1 VSLKDKTKALNTTEL
16 LKSHMNQIKVNYE
29 YEILLSLL
37 KKNMHG
43 RELAKELKTS
53 LTRVQSI
60 FNELRQI
67 NVLDYEIEGKNH
79 VYFIKKN
86 LIAKSFILN
95 AENYK
100 FIKLLKKYIS
110 LEPIFKDI
118 IEKCP
123 DKMIILFGSY
133 AKFIPKNDSDIDIY
147 VETTDKNLKENI
159 QIINNLLGV
168 KIGEFNPND
177 LLIKE
182 IIKNH
187 IIIQG
192 GETFYERLGFF
203 K

>member
-1 VSLKDKTKALNTTEL
+1 
-16 LKSHMNQIKVNYE
+16 
-29 YEILLSLL
+29 
-37 KKNMHG
+37 
-43 RELAKELKTS
+43 
-53 LTRVQSI
+53 
-60 FNELRQI
+60 
-67 NVLDYEIEGKNH
+67 VLDYEIEGKNH

>member
-1 VSLKDKTKALNTTEL
+1 MSLKDKTKALNTTEL

-86 LIAKSFILN
+86 LIAKS
-95 AENYK
+95 
-100 FIKLLKKYIS
+100 
-110 LEPIFKDI
+110 
-118 IEKCP
+118 
-123 DKMIILFGSY
+123 LF
-133 AKFIPKNDSDIDIY
+133 
-147 VETTDKNLKENI
+147 
-159 QIINNLLGV
+159 
-168 KIGEFNPND
+168 
-177 LLIKE
+177 
-182 IIKNH
+182 
-187 IIIQG
+187 
-192 GETFYERLGFF
+192 
-203 K
+203 

>member
-1 VSLKDKTKALNTTEL
+1 MSLKDKTKALNTTEL